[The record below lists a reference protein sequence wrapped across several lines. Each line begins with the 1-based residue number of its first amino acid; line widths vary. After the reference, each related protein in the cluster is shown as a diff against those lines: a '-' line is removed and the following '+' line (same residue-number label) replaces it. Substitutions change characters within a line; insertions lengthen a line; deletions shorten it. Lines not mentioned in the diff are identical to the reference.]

1 MRKIIKV
8 CNVEEVMIIQLEAE
22 TKSKKIGARVTPEQ
36 KDVVIKLMKE
46 SGYEYESEYVLAC
59 CLKGP
64 GVKLF
69 SGYQE
74 QLLERS
80 DPARI
85 ECRTTKKEK
94 EIILN
99 RFKESKI
106 NNFGRFV
113 RNCCLNNPIIV
124 IDDLKEY
131 TTELN
136 RIGNNLNQLTM
147 LCHQGLITA
156 PDLNEV
162 KEALKTLYQEV
173 VSIKLKHRLK
183 R

>member
-1 MRKIIKV
+1 
-8 CNVEEVMIIQLEAE
+8 MIIQLEAE

-36 KDVVIKLMKE
+36 KDIVMTLMKE

-64 GVKLF
+64 DIKLF

-74 QLLERS
+74 QRLEKS
-80 DPARI
+80 DLTRI

-94 EIILN
+94 EMIID
-99 RFKESKI
+99 RYKKSKI

-113 RNCCLNNPIIV
+113 RNCCLENPIIV
-124 IDDLKEY
+124 IEDLKEFS
-131 TTELN
+131 TELN

-156 PDLNEV
+156 PDLKEV
-162 KEALKTLYQEV
+162 KEAIKILYQEV
-173 VSIKLKHRLK
+173 ASIKLKHRLK